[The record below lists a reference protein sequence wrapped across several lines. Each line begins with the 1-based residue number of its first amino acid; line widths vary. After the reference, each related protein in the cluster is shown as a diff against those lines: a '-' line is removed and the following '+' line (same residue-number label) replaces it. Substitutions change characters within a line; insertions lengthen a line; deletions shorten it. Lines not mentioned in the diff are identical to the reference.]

1 MWLVFM
7 LDMRLIVMLFHIS
20 LCCPTG
26 EEAVHVISERIHDTG
41 QKREERSTLENEFV
55 DFV

>member
-1 MWLVFM
+1 M

-26 EEAVHVISERIHDTG
+26 EDAVHVISELIHDTG
-41 QKREERSTLENEFV
+41 QKKEEPSTLLENEFV
-55 DFV
+55 DFI